1 MPSYRDPETT
11 WDETHDGDN
20 VSYPES
26 FVICV
31 DCGVAVYDKEAH
43 DKHHGALSS
52 LLNALTTLKGM
63 FLRHTHNRSQ

>member
-1 MPSYRDPETT
+1 MPTYRDPQTS

-31 DCGVAVYDKEAH
+31 DCGVAVYDVEAH
-43 DKHHGALSS
+43 DKHHGALTS
-52 LLNALTTLKGM
+52 LLNALTALKNALM
-63 FLRHTHNRSQ
+63 RHTHRSNQ